1 MIKYVAFV
9 VLGRQSVDNNT
20 DPSALRTDRIGDRIG
35 DDDDRRDPLARRA
48 SALVSGAFFV
58 WRQQGRVLGT
68 RLAPAARI
76 IR

>member
-20 DPSALRTDRIGDRIG
+20 DPSDEQTESVTE
-35 DDDDRRDPLARRA
+35 
-48 SALVSGAFFV
+48 SAMMTTGA
-58 WRQQGRVLGT
+58 
-68 RLAPAARI
+68 

>member
-9 VLGRQSVDNNT
+9 VLGRAFVSSPSDEQTESVT
-20 DPSALRTDRIGDRIG
+20 ESAMI
-35 DDDDRRDPLARRA
+35 
-48 SALVSGAFFV
+48 LVGRVFV
-58 WRQQGRVLGT
+58 WRQQARVLGT